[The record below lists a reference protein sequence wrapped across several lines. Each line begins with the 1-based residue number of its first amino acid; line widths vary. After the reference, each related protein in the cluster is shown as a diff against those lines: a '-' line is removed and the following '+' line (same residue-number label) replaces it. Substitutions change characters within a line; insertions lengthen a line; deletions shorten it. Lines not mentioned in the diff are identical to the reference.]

1 MLVENVSAL
10 LKRNS
15 LSQHDLAQW
24 CRRSD
29 VWVSQFFTGKR
40 GWKIDDLTR
49 VADLFGLEPYQLFMP
64 GIVETTERRSG
75 RDRRSDKDRRQIP
88 AQRAM
93 LRASQEIDAH
103 RPPRKEPNY
112 AAAMS
117 SIRQLA
123 AESEKLYQRILAEF
137 TENARGQAAR
147 SGETVPKTSA
157 RVRNARRPDPSHAQ
171 RTDGP
176 KLIAESSEPSSEEHA
191 RRKEP

>member
-1 MLVENVSAL
+1 MKASRMLVENVSAL

-112 AAAMS
+112 AAARS

-123 AESEKLYQRILAEF
+123 AKFEQDAQQILAELSED
-137 TENARGQAAR
+137 TRGQAAR
-147 SGETVPKTSA
+147 SGTPVPKASP
-157 RVRNARRPDPSHAQ
+157 RVRNPRQPDPGS
-171 RTDGP
+171 P
-176 KLIAESSEPSSEEHA
+176 AEREH
-191 RRKEP
+191 R